1 MTLSDQELMYI
12 IKKIKAANLV
22 YQPLE
27 EEMIDHLACLVE
39 AEMETGSDFM
49 DAVNAVFEKNTD
61 KQLVNLEQATI
72 SLLTYK
78 STTMRKV
85 SRLIAACVVLLSV
98 GLIIS
103 DYAIAPNEK
112 EYVDTASKII
122 NEPSPK
128 AVFAHQLDPPSRAP
142 LDENF
147 KITSGFGMRI
157 HPIFKEKKMHR
168 GIDLKAKKGTP
179 VYATA
184 DGIVEKAVT
193 HNKYGKMIV
202 LMHDTTYQTLYSQL
216 SVFEV
221 KTGMKVKKGDLI
233 GRVGSSGLSTA
244 PHLHYEVLKNGK
256 PENPEK
262 YF

>member
-1 MTLSDQELMYI
+1 MTLSDKELDYI
-12 IKKIKAANLV
+12 TQKIKTINLS

-27 EEMIDHLACLVE
+27 EEMVDHFACLVE
-39 AEMETGSDFM
+39 IELEQGVTFVEAVDLVFDKGAE
-49 DAVNAVFEKNTD
+49 
-61 KQLVNLEQATI
+61 KQLLEIEQATI

-78 STTMRKV
+78 STTMQKV
-85 SRLIAACVVLLSV
+85 SRLIAACVVLLLI
-98 GLIIS
+98 GFIIS
-103 DYAIAPNEK
+103 DFAITPDEK
-112 EYVDTASKII
+112 EYVDAASKII
-122 NEPSPK
+122 SKPSPK
-128 AVFAHQLDPPSRAP
+128 AVFVHQLDPPSRVP
-142 LDENF
+142 LDDNF

-157 HPIFKEKKMHR
+157 HPIFKERKMHR

-202 LMHDTTYQTLYSQL
+202 LKHDSIYQTLYAQL
-216 SVFEV
+216 SVIKV
-221 KTGMKVKKGDLI
+221 KTGMEVKKGDLI
-233 GRVGSSGLSTA
+233 GKVGSSGLSTA